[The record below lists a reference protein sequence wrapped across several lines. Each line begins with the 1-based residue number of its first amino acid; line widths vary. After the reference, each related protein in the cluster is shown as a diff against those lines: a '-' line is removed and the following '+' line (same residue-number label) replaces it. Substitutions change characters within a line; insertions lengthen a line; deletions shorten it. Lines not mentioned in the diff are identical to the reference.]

1 MSEVKI
7 NIKNIIVKI
16 APIKYPLLC
25 EINKK
30 LQIINQNYINKK
42 FFT

>member
-1 MSEVKI
+1 M
-7 NIKNIIVKI
+7 KNIL
-16 APIKYPLLC
+16 LLC
-25 EINKK
+25 LVLGSCKIIEEINKK

>member
-1 MSEVKI
+1 MKKI
-7 NIKNIIVKI
+7 L
-16 APIKYPLLC
+16 LLC
-25 EINKK
+25 LVLGSCKIIEEINKK

>member
-1 MSEVKI
+1 MKKI
-7 NIKNIIVKI
+7 LLLWLVLGSCKIIE
-16 APIKYPLLC
+16 

>member
-1 MSEVKI
+1 MKKI
-7 NIKNIIVKI
+7 LLLWLVLGSCKIIE
-16 APIKYPLLC
+16 

-30 LQIINQNYINKK
+30 LQIMNQNYINKK